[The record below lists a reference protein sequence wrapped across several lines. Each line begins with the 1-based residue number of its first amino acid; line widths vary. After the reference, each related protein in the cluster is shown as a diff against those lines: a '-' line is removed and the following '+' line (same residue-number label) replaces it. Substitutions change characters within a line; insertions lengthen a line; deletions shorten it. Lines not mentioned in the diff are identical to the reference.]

1 MTTPRPI
8 PFPATTP
15 RAGVLVSFVI
25 ISDSGD
31 KITTLPIR
39 PAPPL
44 SDRIPALHG
53 YPLDSGDDSS
63 DEDLSETSESLH
75 TQTTSTSVVHPP
87 STRPLPT
94 SLALPVDRER
104 RSRCHYAIESPLP
117 SPPIEI
123 PSPLEHVKS
132 VGDDI
137 ETLRASL
144 PFTIQETMTL
154 HDRIGLFEQHDVIT
168 RDSLRIARG
177 RITLSELQVVYAEQE
192 VRELREFQV
201 TDRLEI
207 IELHSRAGYV
217 ESRLEQSHDR
227 QTRDGA
233 STQRT
238 DMTEQDSKASHA
250 RSEATEQQDETLQV
264 SLGAARMDV
273 IDLIESREAD
283 RFEMVE
289 LRS

>member
-15 RAGVLVSFVI
+15 RVGVLVSFVI
-25 ISDSGD
+25 ISDSSD
-31 KITTLPIR
+31 KITTLPVR

-44 SDRIPALHG
+44 SDRIPALHC

-94 SLALPVDRER
+94 SPALP
-104 RSRCHYAIESPLP
+104 RSRSPSPSPLVAVP
-117 SPPIEI
+117 SPP
-123 PSPLEHVKS
+123 EHVKS
-132 VGDDI
+132 NGDDI
-137 ETLRASL
+137 ETLRTSL

-154 HDRIGLFEQHDVIT
+154 HARVGLFEQHDVVT
-168 RDSLRIARG
+168 QDPLRIASG
-177 RITLSELQVVYAEQE
+177 RITWSELRAVYAEQ
-192 VRELREFQV
+192 
-201 TDRLEI
+201 
-207 IELHSRAGYV
+207 

-233 STQRT
+233 RTQMT
-238 DMTEQDSKASHA
+238 DMTEQDSKALHA
-250 RSEATEQQDETLQV
+250 RSEAAEQQAETLQV

-273 IDLIESREAD
+273 IDLIESCEAD
-283 RFEMVE
+283 RFEMAK
-289 LRS
+289 LRSRAHDIEASF